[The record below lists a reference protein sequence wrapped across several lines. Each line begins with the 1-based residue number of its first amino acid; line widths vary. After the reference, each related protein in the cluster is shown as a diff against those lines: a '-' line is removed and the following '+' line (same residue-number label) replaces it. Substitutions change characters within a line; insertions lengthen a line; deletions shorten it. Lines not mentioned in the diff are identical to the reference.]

1 MKIICKKGINILFGC
16 GIEPDTKQKQDEVLL
31 LSMLI
36 IPEMQP
42 YLVVG

>member
-16 GIEPDTKQKQDEVLL
+16 GIEPDTKQNQDEVLL
-31 LSMLI
+31 LSMLM